1 MEATLLE
8 LIKKEN
14 QLKKL
19 QEDYDNELK
28 EFNSKINKPMTP
40 QDYNRLNNNLTNKSI
55 PLKNKETEIK
65 TFLRTSNANKDI
77 INSYF
82 SNANVLSDFKGDSSS
97 RIKNLRNLLPR
108 GRETPRPQE
117 WTLDG
122 DSETDG
128 RKLPE
133 QPPDER
139 SMGFNHEEPFH
150 DVPNE
155 RGTVKP
161 MNQKS
166 TAELQNERNNLI
178 DKLKNDPNNAEIK
191 NQIGDIDK
199 RQDEL
204 TSELENKL
212 NDKTLGNPDE
222 RGMMGLENKLGELR
236 RERMGKGSET
246 EDEDVGNY
254 DTAEEEDDELTV
266 QDEDVNI
273 DNQSGEPTI
282 SPHEVVDDKAHP
294 DDFES
299 QITESIDAED
309 NEIYGGKEN
318 TPNVSLFREMIHSAS
333 ELGFQYLE
341 TQIPELKLIKE
352 LLPIELRDVM
362 ENAMDVV
369 ENKTVNDIGNLKAPS
384 GRMKLRPM
392 NSKGEHAIVTNAV
405 LYPFLV
411 MALNFYMSKNE
422 MTLLKFNWVMKT
434 SIQFLLD
441 SYLKLDH
448 QKSTYLMS
456 VYNAYPNEL
465 NEAFVNNSNE
475 INEVTL
481 EQREKINEYMKFC
494 IEEYNVTFRPN
505 TYMKDVRKYEN
516 GGTSLISLF
525 KSLSNPKTL
534 FEINQMFNG
543 VDTFIM
549 NVSEN
554 KDLLLGLMGL
564 VYNVAREEGELKGDS
579 ILGNGMIDGIVYYKK
594 RNSVKFLKKDIDL
607 EIMKNMSVSKDKRRL
622 EGYDIVFNDEKIA
635 QYNDKNGN
643 SFIVFRGT
651 DLKEK
656 GSFNKDFMKNIL
668 NLSGSPELFNNREYN
683 RRYLI
688 GTKLA
693 QTKMREIQNTGK
705 GSLKI
710 LGYSFGSIFALHLS
724 YLYPLTKVKIFNPVI
739 SNSDYSKGF
748 MKALSQRRPNL
759 EINAIEEDPI
769 SINLKQYSKM
779 FKINYRKKSKYF
791 NSHSL
796 DNYNY

>member
-1 MEATLLE
+1 MEKTLLE

-14 QLKKL
+14 ELKKL

-28 EFNSKINKPMTP
+28 QFNSKINKPMTP
-40 QDYNRLNNNLTNKSI
+40 QDYNRLNNNLSNKSI

-82 SNANVLSDFKGDSSS
+82 SNANVLSGFKGSSDS
-97 RIKNLRNLLPR
+97 RITDLRNLLPR

-139 SMGFNHEEPFH
+139 SMGFNHEEPFR
-150 DVPNE
+150 DVPTE

-178 DKLKNDPNNAEIK
+178 DKLKNDPNNSEIK

-199 RQDEL
+199 RQNEL
-204 TSELENKL
+204 TSQLENEL
-212 NDKTLGNPDE
+212 NDKALGNPDE

-236 RERMGKGSET
+236 RERMGKPPEKQDD
-246 EDEDVGNY
+246 DE
-254 DTAEEEDDELTV
+254 ELTV

-273 DNQSGEPTI
+273 DSQSGEPTI

-299 QITESIDAED
+299 QITKSIDAED

-318 TPNVSLFREMIHSAS
+318 TPNVSLFREMIHSIS
-333 ELGFQYLE
+333 ELGYQYLE
-341 TQIPELKLIKE
+341 TEIPELKLIKQ

-362 ENAMDVV
+362 ENAMGVV
-369 ENKTVNDIGNLKAPS
+369 ENNKVNDIGNLKAPS
-384 GRMKLRPM
+384 GRIKLRPM
-392 NSKGEHAIVTNAV
+392 DLNGEHAVVTNPV
-405 LYPFLV
+405 LYPFIV
-411 MALNFYMSKNE
+411 MALNFYMAKNE
-422 MTLLKFNWVMKT
+422 MKLMRFDWIMKT

-441 SYLKLDH
+441 NYLKLDH
-448 QKSTYLMS
+448 IKSSYLMT
-456 VYNAYPNEL
+456 VYNSYPKEL
-465 NEAFVNNSNE
+465 NEAFVNNSTE
-475 INEVTL
+475 INIVTI
-481 EQREKINEYMKFC
+481 EQRTKINDYMKLC
-494 IEEYNVTFRPN
+494 IAEYNVSFKPN
-505 TYMKDVRKYEN
+505 TYLKDVRKYDN
-516 GGTSLISLF
+516 GNMSLISLF

-579 ILGNGMIDGIVYYKK
+579 ILGNGLIDGIVYYKK
-594 RNSVKFLKKDIDL
+594 RNSVKFLKRDIDL
-607 EIMKNMSVSKDKRRL
+607 EIMKNMSISKDKRRL
-622 EGYDIVFNDEKIA
+622 EGYDIVFNDEKVA

-683 RRYLI
+683 KRYLI
-688 GTKLA
+688 GTKLVE
-693 QTKMREIQNTGK
+693 QKNKEIQNTGR